1 MSALTSHQSISI
13 KILCFL
19 YLTSKFILVYN
30 PLKMKWNIFV
40 LCFLTFCV
48 INSECGPFSG
58 WFSSGNTKPVSSEVS
73 SNSSSNSTGSYLSGI
88 FGGLFGRNKR
98 PGPYC
103 QEAAQ
108 FAFDDRNSRNSIRS
122 FQIVSCDETRKEF
135 YTLTLNLFYMNGS
148 RTSCTGIVVWVRP
161 FKEQK
166 YTITNS
172 GQCKPF

>member
-1 MSALTSHQSISI
+1 M
-13 KILCFL
+13 
-19 YLTSKFILVYN
+19 YN
-30 PLKMKWNIFV
+30 QLKMKWSIFV
-40 LCFLTFCV
+40 LCFLTFSV

-73 SNSSSNSTGSYLSGI
+73 SEVNASSSNSTGSYLSGI
-88 FGGLFGRNKR
+88 FGGLFGRKKQ

-103 QEAAQ
+103 QGAAQ
-108 FAFDDRNSRNSIRS
+108 FAFNDRRTRESVTS
-122 FQIVSCDETRKEF
+122 FQVVSCDETRKEF
-135 YTLTLNLFYMNGS
+135 YTLALNFFLMNGG

-166 YTITNS
+166 YTMTNQ